1 MVSGGSPQK
10 AVPPPPASAV
20 NKVEQNSEECLA
32 LGDGQRYES
41 IHMMAKRLRNQGVS
55 KADARQIIR
64 TAFVD

>member
-1 MVSGGSPQK
+1 MVSGGSPHK
-10 AVPPPPASAV
+10 PVPHPPASAL
-20 NKVEQNSEECLA
+20 NKGDQNPEECVA

-64 TAFVD
+64 TAFAD